1 MASGF
6 RTRVSSNSAPTG
18 TKKGSLGMPVV
29 LSSSSVGTTGSEEKA
44 AVGSGLKFL
53 VKYAGC

>member
-29 LSSSSVGTTGSEEKA
+29 LSSGTTTVEEA

>member
-29 LSSSSVGTTGSEEKA
+29 LSSSSVGTTVEEGTPV
-44 AVGSGLKFL
+44 VGSGLKFL

>member
-18 TKKGSLGMPVV
+18 TKKGMPVV
-29 LSSSSVGTTGSEEKA
+29 LSSGTTTVEEA

>member
-29 LSSSSVGTTGSEEKA
+29 LSSGTTTVEEGTPV
-44 AVGSGLKFL
+44 VGSGLKFL